1 MRMMMKVQ
9 MDTEA
14 AARAV
19 ADGSLAQLIGK
30 VWSLEPEAAYF
41 GPDHGIRTAFIV
53 FDLKDPSQLPPITE
67 PLFAKLHANIQI
79 FPVMN
84 REDLQK
90 GLSQLGDGASPGT

>member
-14 AARAV
+14 ASRAV
-19 ADGSLAQLIGK
+19 ADGALPQLMQQMMDRLK
-30 VWSLEPEAAYF
+30 PESAYF
-41 GPDHGIRTAFIV
+41 GPEDGVRTAFIV
-53 FDLKDPSQLPPITE
+53 FDLEDPSQLPSITE
-67 PLFAKLHANIQI
+67 PFFSKLKANVRM

-90 GLSQLGDGASPGT
+90 GLQQITS